1 MSVPI
6 MVRMDVS
13 TTPSNPLE
21 RGMTTPQGDGRLSG
35 DYRLSTGGRI
45 GREMAAFALCLLASG
60 CAPPPL
66 TSNVL
71 SGNATS
77 SYLDSV
83 QHANPT
89 GADAAAV
96 GLKIAI
102 ASRGDNT
109 TDRLLARVN
118 EAQGVCDRGGA
129 MIRCVIDKSIVE
141 RSCFQGRCGDS
152 RKRWTLSI
160 SWRDV
165 PGVIDPQV
173 LLRISW
179 PERP

>member
-1 MSVPI
+1 MLFPGLQFSAHGLHATARAALPGWGWPTMADGMREVF
-6 MVRMDVS
+6 R
-13 TTPSNPLE
+13 TTVVVL
-21 RGMTTPQGDGRLSG
+21 GL
-35 DYRLSTGGRI
+35 GG
-45 GREMAAFALCLLASG
+45 ANAG

-71 SGNATS
+71 SGNTTS
-77 SYLDSV
+77 SYLDTV

-89 GADAAAV
+89 GVDAAAV

-109 TDRLLARVN
+109 TERLIARVN
-118 EAQGVCDRGGA
+118 EAQGVCDRSGA
-129 MIRCVIDKSIVE
+129 MIRCFIDRSIVE
-141 RSCFQGRCGDS
+141 RNCFQGRCGDS

-160 SWRDV
+160 SWRDA
-165 PGVIDPQV
+165 PSAIDPQV
-173 LLRISW
+173 TLKMSW